1 MQKIWEKRPLAYLK
15 RAIRKMAL
23 LNLSNAYLGFGDHPL
38 LDHTELHIEPNER
51 VCLVGRNGAGKSTLM
66 KVLAGE
72 IQLDDGK
79 LTLEKDIVVT
89 RLEQDP
95 PRHVQESVFDYVAE
109 GIAHLSDLLKQYHH
123 ISQQMQTDYS
133 DELLTKLSHIQAQL
147 EHNNGWQFEN
157 RIQDTLKLLELDP
170 DKKLCELSGGWVRR
184 AALARALVADPDI
197 LLLDEPTNH
206 LDVEAI
212 TWLEDLL
219 LNFKGSIIFI
229 SHDRSFIRK
238 MATRIVDLDRGKLVS
253 YPSNYDLY
261 LETKAEDLRV
271 EELQNALFDKKL
283 AQEEVWIRQGIKARR
298 TRNEGRV
305 RALKKLREERRNRRE
320 VQGSAKIQIDQSTR
334 SGKIVFDIENASY
347 EVAGKTLLKNFSA
360 TIQRGDKIALVGANG
375 CGKTTFIKLLLGE
388 LQPTSGTIH
397 CGTKLEVAYF
407 DQYRAELDLEK
418 TVMDNVADGKQD
430 IEVNGVKRHVLG
442 YLQDFLFPPK
452 RAMTPVKALSGGE
465 RNRLLLAKLLLK
477 PNNLLI
483 LDEPTNDLDVET
495 LELLEE
501 LLTDYQGTLII
512 VSHDRQFIDNTVE
525 ECFFFEGDGVVNK
538 YIGGYFDAKQQQIQ
552 YHASL
557 AAHSQNVKKNEPLAI
572 EPVKA
577 EKPKAEQ
584 KKVKLSYKEQREL
597 EALPAQMEALEAE
610 MEALQTEVNSA
621 DFFSKEASYTQAQLQ
636 KLAEAEM
643 ALEQAFERWEHL
655 ENIKNG
661 NL

>member
-1 MQKIWEKRPLAYLK
+1 
-15 RAIRKMAL
+15 MAL

-430 IEVNGVKRHVLG
+430 IEVNGVKLHVLG

-557 AAHSQNVKKNEPLAI
+557 AANSQNVKKNEPLAI

-577 EKPKAEQ
+577 EKSKAEQ

>member
-1 MQKIWEKRPLAYLK
+1 
-15 RAIRKMAL
+15 MAL

-79 LTLEKDIVVT
+79 LTLEKDIVIT

-610 MEALQTEVNSA
+610 IEALQTEVNSA

-643 ALEQAFERWEHL
+643 ALEQAFERWEQL

>member
-1 MQKIWEKRPLAYLK
+1 
-15 RAIRKMAL
+15 MAL

-95 PRHVQESVFDYVAE
+95 PRHVQESVFNYVAE

-271 EELQNALFDKKL
+271 EELQNTLFDKKL

-360 TIQRGDKIALVGANG
+360 IIQRGDKIALVGANG

-557 AAHSQNVKKNEPLAI
+557 AANSQNVKKNEPLAI

-610 MEALQTEVNSA
+610 MEALQTEVNST

-643 ALEQAFERWEHL
+643 ALEQAFERWEQL

>member
-1 MQKIWEKRPLAYLK
+1 
-15 RAIRKMAL
+15 MAL

-147 EHNNGWQFEN
+147 EHNNAWQFEN

-557 AAHSQNVKKNEPLAI
+557 VANSQNVKKNEPLAI

-643 ALEQAFERWEHL
+643 ALEQAFERWEQL

>member
-1 MQKIWEKRPLAYLK
+1 
-15 RAIRKMAL
+15 MAL
-23 LNLSNAYLGFGDHPL
+23 LNLSNAYLGFGDFPL

-72 IQLDDGK
+72 VQLDDGK
-79 LTLEKDIVVT
+79 LIFEKDIIVT

-95 PRHVQESVFDYVAE
+95 PRHIQETVFEYVAE
-109 GIAHLSDLLKQYHH
+109 GIAHLSDLLKQYHY
-123 ISQQMQTDYS
+123 ISQQMLTNYR
-133 DELLTKLSHIQAQL
+133 DELLAKLSQVQAQL

-184 AALARALVADPDI
+184 AALARALVANPDI

-238 MATRIVDLDRGKLVS
+238 IATRIVDLDRGKVVS
-253 YPSNYDLY
+253 YPGNYDLY

-271 EELQNALFDKKL
+271 EALQNELFDKKL

-320 VQGSAKIQIDQSTR
+320 VQGKAKIQLDTTAR
-334 SGKIVFDIENASY
+334 SGKIVFEIEHASY
-347 EVAGKTLLKNFSA
+347 EVEGKTLLKDFSA
-360 TIQRGDKIALVGANG
+360 TIQRGDKIALVGPNG

-388 LQPTSGTIH
+388 LQPTSGTIR
-397 CGTKLEVAYF
+397 CGTKLDVAYF

-501 LLTDYQGTLII
+501 LLADYQGTLLI

-525 ECFFFEGDGVVNK
+525 ECYFFEGNGVLNQ
-538 YIGGYFDAKQQQIQ
+538 YIGGYFDAKQQQQ
-552 YHASL
+552 NYHANQAEQL
-557 AAHSQNVKKNEPLAI
+557 QNQKKNEPLVS
-572 EPVKA
+572 ESTKQ
-577 EKPKAEQ
+577 EKPKTEA

-597 EALPAQMEALEAE
+597 EALPTQMEALEAE
-610 MEALQTEVNSA
+610 IEALQTEISSA
-621 DFFSKEASYTQAQLQ
+621 DFFSKEVDYTQEKLQ
-636 KLAEAEM
+636 ALANKEAE
-643 ALEQAFERWEHL
+643 LEQAFERWEEL
-655 ENIKNG
+655 ESIKNA
-661 NL
+661 NR